1 MIRGHNLGLTLDQD
15 TSAVTYEAIAQ
26 EVRNLGN
33 SNREQADYVD
43 AVIVGCSAFRACV
56 PGFIDYLEEVAG
68 GIPVV
73 TSTQAILWDTL
84 RLAGIKDTVDGYG
97 TLFKLGADSHDINL
111 VPEQARNE

>member
-1 MIRGHNLGLTLDQD
+1 MDR
-15 TSAVTYEAIAQ
+15 
-26 EVRNLGN
+26 
-33 SNREQADYVD
+33 VD
-43 AVIVGCSAFRACV
+43 AVIVGCSAFRACI
-56 PGFIDYLEEVAG
+56 PGFIDHLEEVAG

-84 RLAGIKDTVDGYG
+84 RLAGIKDTVDEYG